1 MDGSGGP
8 NRPPPSHG
16 AGASGT
22 LTPPAAP
29 PPPADSAEVF
39 RHAWRLY
46 EKFIVHNW
54 MRHREVY
61 DVVRRVASRHRT
73 SLSLADFGCGDGR
86 STLRAVAGLP
96 LTRYIAVDRL
106 RPLLEKIPAR
116 LPPGIEV
123 ELIEG
128 DLAAVVAD
136 PPRQT
141 VDLLLSAY
149 SLHHLPSEAKGEFL
163 RGARRW
169 VGPEGR
175 LVMVD
180 VLRRTDENRRRYLDR
195 FYRHAARRFRSF
207 TPEEQERVRE
217 HMEACDYP
225 ESLETMQ
232 RLCTAAGWVSPR
244 LAYRDREEFFAV
256 LTSRP
261 CLDEVGR
268 SR

>member
-22 LTPPAAP
+22 PPPPAAP

-207 TPEEQERVRE
+207 TPDEQERVRE